1 MISNEKAI
9 DTMISL
15 LELQTSEHSK
25 RNIRDVVIQLLCQ
38 ENESVDK
45 AWERVI
51 RDLGSDYKPKYRRK
65 SKDDK

>member
-9 DTMISL
+9 DTMLSL
-15 LELQTSEHSK
+15 LELQTSEHSQ
-25 RNIRDVVIQLLCQ
+25 RNIRDAVIQLLCQ

-51 RDLGSDYKPKYRRK
+51 RDLGGDYKPKYRRQ